1 MSDASRCPDHVTAM
15 IGAQQLHGELL
26 DPSTANVWQ
35 SIEPI
40 SREDCDALPVEE
52 TWLRA
57 GVGAGAMDEHWFMR
71 SPGAD
76 EDAPMEERDI
86 GGHRFCLCAR
96 PASAPSQRE
105 GPRHLL
111 VEKHHVLRF
120 VAGREIPVLRLPD
133 GQRFVHVVEGG
144 EDKPPLV
151 LPEGWRL
158 EALKLSE
165 DWVLQLPTPTSVFFF
180 RNGDSY
186 QGPLAELPRQADW
199 VWARVESGTSRKST
213 RRKRRTMSTWRCNRG
228 VSRRPQT

>member
-1 MSDASRCPDHVTAM
+1 MSDASRCPAHVTAM

-144 EDKPPLV
+144 EDKPP
-151 LPEGWRL
+151 
-158 EALKLSE
+158 
-165 DWVLQLPTPTSVFFF
+165 PTSVFFF